1 MLLELN
7 GLSAH
12 FGKKQVLHQ
21 MSLSVGEGEVVAL
34 IGPNAAGKSTTM
46 RCILGLKATSAGSIA
61 FHGRCMDALGTPKRV
76 REGLVLVPEGRQV
89 FTEFSVLDNLLMGAY
104 HRPDRG
110 RIDGDLAKVF
120 GLFPRL
126 AERRAQKAGSMSGG
140 EQQMLAIAR
149 GLMSRPRLLF
159 MDEPSL
165 GLAPIVMEEI
175 ASAIRHLA
183 AGGLSILL
191 AEQNAS
197 FALRMADRAYVIES
211 GSVVL
216 SGTAQELSD
225 EPRVPQPFHA
235 TKESERAI

>member
-46 RCILGLKATSAGSIA
+46 RCVLGLKATSAGSIA

-110 RIDGDLAKVF
+110 RIDDDLAKVF

-126 AERRAQKAGSMSGG
+126 AERRSQKAGSMSGG
-140 EQQMLAIAR
+140 EQQMVAIAR

-225 EPRVPQPFHA
+225 EPRVRHNYLGY
-235 TKESERAI
+235 

>member
-225 EPRVPQPFHA
+225 EPRVRQNYLGY
-235 TKESERAI
+235 

>member
-89 FTEFSVLDNLLMGAY
+89 FTQFSVLDNLMMGAY

-110 RIDGDLAKVF
+110 RIDGDLANVF

-225 EPRVPQPFHA
+225 EPRVRQNYLGY
-235 TKESERAI
+235 